1 MEKHPRNNQ
10 ALATFYLASLAIFL
24 LFSGLS
30 ISTRAQQTYGSIN
43 GIVKDPNGAVVP
55 NATILAT
62 NEGTST
68 AMSAKTDAAGTY
80 IITNLQPGIYDVQTT
95 APGFGPAKQTGVHVE
110 VGLSTNLDTA
120 LSVAGQEEI
129 VTVTSEAPVIN
140 TEQSVFGTNIDQTAL
155 TDLPISNRRWSNFA
169 LLSSGAVPDGTFGD
183 VAFRGLGYMFDNNTV
198 DGAANTQG
206 FFAEEVGRTR
216 MAYSTSL
223 QSVQEFQVTTS
234 NYSAE
239 YGHAV
244 GGVINAI
251 TKSGTNGLHGDA
263 YYYLRDSTI
272 GGAYTPFATGA
283 VLQPNGTYATLPIK
297 PLDIRNQFG
306 ADAGGPVVKNKIFW
320 YFNFDDFRRDF
331 PVANIP
337 LQPQNFF
344 APITV
349 AAPASCSGAKLIGGS
364 AGAPKIPN
372 GQILECRGFT
382 QAQVNSAVAFLD
394 STTGT
399 SPRVGDQTIFFP
411 KLDWK
416 PNDSNTISGSYN
428 RVRWKSP
435 FGVQTNATT
444 DRAIDSNGD
453 DNVKD
458 DRVVASWSSVV
469 GAWATNN
476 LRAIFT
482 RDFEF
487 ENPTPSLPGQ
497 PLSALGLAPQAD
509 IKSCGY
515 GVGGSAP
522 TTFACT
528 WNLGTPYYL
537 NRADY
542 PDEKRFQ
549 LADTFSISTGS
560 HLIKLGFDITHTSDL
575 LNAYASGDQYGE
587 YSYNQLA
594 DYISDYLVAV
604 NHLPNACVAS
614 TGPSIPCYNDYL
626 QTFGPLAFNV
636 PTLETGIFAQDDWR
650 VVPRFTLNLGLR
662 WDHEG
667 MPAPVL
673 PNAAIPQTQHFA
685 TDKIDFGPRFGFA
698 WDVTGKGTTVL
709 RGGYGLYYGRIS
721 NEQIYEAMTQT
732 GNAGAQLSP
741 TIFPTTST
749 GVPVSG
755 VPLYGNVLS
764 TYNASVGTANI
775 AYFPGDMR
783 LPAAEE
789 FDAVLEHEFWK
800 NTSVSLSYIG
810 SVGRFLPIGL
820 DTNLNN
826 PLGATITYT
835 ISNGP
840 LAGRQVSEPLFTGA
854 RPNPNYNQIVEYCT
868 CGVSHY
874 NAVVVEGKRRMN
886 GGLQF
891 DFLYTYASDTDD
903 VASSTGSSGG
913 EATSPAITADGA
925 VNPFDFRAE
934 EGVSNLEV
942 RNRFVGN
949 VIWQPPY
956 FDHSQSL
963 LTRALLSGWLISV
976 SQIAES
982 GLPFIETISGNEPSG
997 IKPTPTLSSGGPTG
1011 GETSARAFFVPKNSN
1026 FLPATV
1032 NTDLRIARSFPIHER
1047 LHAELS
1053 LEAFNLLNHVNY
1065 NTATGAAYTT
1075 GGTAAAP
1082 SLTYSSSFGQLT
1094 AANNG
1099 VFFTARQLQLGAKIS
1114 F

>member
-1 MEKHPRNNQ
+1 MKKHPRKNQ
-10 ALATFYLASLAIFL
+10 AIALARFYVASLTIFL
-24 LFSGLS
+24 LLSGLS
-30 ISTRAQQTYGSIN
+30 TSTRAQQTYGSIN
-43 GIVKDPNGAVVP
+43 GVVKDPNGAVVP

-68 AMSAKTDAAGTY
+68 AVSAKTDAAGTY

-95 APGFGPAKQTGVHVE
+95 AAGFGPAKQTGVHVE
-110 VGLSTNLDTA
+110 VGLSTNLDA
-120 LSVAGQEEI
+120 SLAVAGQEEV
-129 VTVTSEAPVIN
+129 VTVTGEAPVIN

-169 LLSSGAVPDGTFGD
+169 MLASGAVPDGSFGD

-244 GGVINAI
+244 GGVVNAI

-283 VLQPNGTYATLPIK
+283 VLQPNGTYATVPIK

-306 ADAGGPVVKNKIFW
+306 ADAGGPVVKNKLFW

-349 AAPASCSGAKLIGGS
+349 TAPASCSGAKLIGGS

-372 GQILECRGFT
+372 GQILDCRGFT

-416 PNDSNTISGSYN
+416 PNENNTISASYN

-453 DNVKD
+453 DFVKD

-469 GAWATNN
+469 SGWATNN
-476 LRAIFT
+476 ARFIYS

-487 ENPTPSLPGQ
+487 ENPTPSLPGE
-497 PLSALGLAPQAD
+497 PVSALGLSPQAD
-509 IKSCGY
+509 INSCGFS
-515 GVGGSAP
+515 SAGA
-522 TTFACT
+522 TFACT
-528 WNLGTPYYL
+528 WYLGTPYYL
-537 NRADY
+537 NRAAY
-542 PDEKRFQ
+542 PNEKRYQ
-549 LADTFSISTGS
+549 GADTFSISKGS
-560 HLIKLGFDITHTSDL
+560 HLIKFGFDITHTGDL
-575 LNAYASGDQYGE
+575 LNAYVSGDQFGE
-587 YSYNQLA
+587 YYYNQLT

-604 NHLPNACVAS
+604 NHLANACLSS
-614 TGPSIPCYNDYL
+614 TGASIPCYNDYL
-626 QTFGPLAFNV
+626 QTVGPLQFNV
-636 PTLETGIFAQDDWR
+636 PTLETGLFVQDDWR
-650 VVPRFTLNLGLR
+650 VIPRLTLNIGLR
-662 WDHEG
+662 WDHESL
-667 MPAPVL
+667 PSPVL
-673 PNAAIPQTQHFA
+673 PNPALPQTTTFPS
-685 TDKIDFGPRFGFA
+685 DNKDLGPRFGLA

-709 RGGYGLYYGRIS
+709 RGGYGLYFGRIT
-721 NEQIYEAMTQT
+721 NEQIYDAMTQT
-732 GNAGAQLSP
+732 GNPGSQLSP
-741 TIFPTTST
+741 EIFPTTST
-749 GVPVSG
+749 GSPVAG
-755 VPLYGNVLS
+755 VPLYGNVLPS
-764 TYNASVGTANI
+764 YNASVGTANI
-775 AYFPGDMR
+775 TYFPSDMR

-789 FDAVLEHEFWK
+789 VDAVLEHEFWH
-800 NTSVSLSYIG
+800 NSSVSLSYIG
-810 SVGRFLPIGL
+810 SVGRFLPIGI

-826 PLGATITYT
+826 PLGSTITYT
-835 ISNGP
+835 IVNGP
-840 LAGRQVSEPLFTGA
+840 PAGQQVSEPLFTGT
-854 RPNPNYNQIVEYCT
+854 RPNPSYNQIVQYCT
-868 CGVSHY
+868 CGISHY
-874 NAVVVEGKRRMN
+874 NAVVLDFKRRMT
-886 GGLQF
+886 GGLQY
-891 DFLYTYASDTDD
+891 DFGYTYASDTDD
-903 VASSTGSSGG
+903 VASSTGGSGG
-913 EATSPAITADGA
+913 SVTTPNISSDGP
-925 VNPFDFRAE
+925 VNPFNFRAE

-942 RNRFVGN
+942 RNRFVGSL
-949 VIWQPPY
+949 VWQPPY

-963 LTRALLSGWLISV
+963 LTRAVLSGWLVSV
-976 SQIAES
+976 NQNAET
-982 GLPFIETISGNEPSG
+982 GLPFIQTISGNEPSG

-1011 GETSARAFFVPKNSN
+1011 GKTSTRAFFVPKNSN
-1026 FLPATV
+1026 FLPPSV
-1032 NTDLRIARSFPIHER
+1032 NTDLRLARAFPIHER

-1053 LEAFNLLNHVNY
+1053 LEAFNLFYHVYY

-1075 GGTAAAP
+1075 WGTAAAP
-1082 SLTYSSSFGQLT
+1082 TLTYSSSFGQLT